1 MGSSDWDEARGV
13 AVDGSGNVYV
23 TGTSDASWGTPV
35 HVHSGGQDS
44 FAVKLNSSGQR
55 QWHTFMGGGEGRAVA
70 VNASGHVYVSGVG
83 GVHSD
88 MLPVYPPLGGTD
100 AWVAKLNRHGA
111 LQWYT
116 FIGSAD
122 LDFVLSIAVDG
133 NSNVYA
139 VGKCHGGWGSPVDPY
154 VGGADVFVWKLDSS
168 GERQWHTYMGSAG
181 YDHGMGIAV
190 DDLGN
195 VYVSGCS
202 TEAWGAP
209 INPFVSAA
217 TGDLEGFAA
226 KLDSNGI
233 RQWHTFL
240 GSEGVG
246 IGWGLALD
254 ESRNV
259 YVGGIPHFVK
269 LDSDG
274 ALRWKISTEGGGTG
288 EGSPIAVDSSGNVYV
303 AGGSG
308 MNWGVPVSP
317 YSGIMGPW
325 DAWVAKFVGSA
336 DYNYAVAAVAHT
348 PGVGTSLWRSK
359 LGVLNRSG
367 ERADV
372 TLSYVRGG
380 STTTTTESIA
390 HGALKTW
397 DDAAV
402 SLFEIPGNSSGPVF
416 IDSTQPLVVSSR
428 TYDMGVDGSFGSLMP
443 GVTVDEDLGYGEIG
457 VLTQL
462 SGNNNFRTNVGLVN
476 LVSAFCQVRVQV
488 HAADGTEMGWLE
500 TVNLQAYGFKQVND
514 VFRSTGS
521 GSLDHAYVTVEV
533 TTPDCRVWGY
543 GAVID
548 GVAAHPGTDD
558 ATTIPLAIVSQ

>member
-23 TGTSDASWGTPV
+23 AGTSDASWGTPI
-35 HVHSGGQDS
+35 HAHTGGPDI

-70 VNASGHVYVSGVG
+70 VDASGHVYVSAVG
-83 GVHSD
+83 GGYSD
-88 MLPVYPPLGGTD
+88 MLPVYPPLGGGD
-100 AWVAKLNRHGA
+100 PMVAKLNRHGA
-111 LQWYT
+111 RQWYT
-116 FIGSAD
+116 YIGSVD

-133 NSNVYA
+133 DSNVYA
-139 VGKCHGGWGSPVDPY
+139 VGKSYGGWGGAVNPY
-154 VGGADVFVWKLDSS
+154 AGDGDVFVWKLDSS
-168 GERQWHTYMGSAG
+168 GERLWHTYLGSPG
-181 YDHGMGIAV
+181 YDHGMGVGV

-195 VYVSGCS
+195 VYVSGYS
-202 TEAWGAP
+202 DAPWGAP
-209 INPFVSAA
+209 INPIGFEE
-217 TGDLEGFAA
+217 TEDFGGGFAA
-226 KLDSNGI
+226 KLDPNGVL
-233 RQWHTFL
+233 QWNRFL
-240 GSEGVG
+240 GTV
-246 IGWGLALD
+246 GWGLAVD
-254 ESRNV
+254 ESRNI
-259 YVGGIPHFVK
+259 YVGWIPQFVK

-274 ALRWKISTEGGGTG
+274 ALRWRISTEGGYTG
-288 EGSPIAVDSSGNVYV
+288 EGSPIAVDSNGNVYL

-308 MNWGVPVSP
+308 INWGVPVNP
-317 YSGIMGPW
+317 YSGIMGPS
-325 DAWVAKFVGSA
+325 DAWVAKFVGTA
-336 DYNYAVAAVAHT
+336 DYNYTVAAVAHT

-372 TLSYVRGG
+372 TLSYVRSGV
-380 STTTTTESIA
+380 TTTTTESIA
-390 HGALKTW
+390 HGVLKTW

-402 SLFEIPGNSSGPVF
+402 SLFEIPGNSSGPAF

-462 SGNNNFRTNVGLVN
+462 SGNNYFRTNVGLVN
-476 LVSAFCQVRVQV
+476 LVSAFCQVEVQV
-488 HAADGTEMGWLE
+488 HAADGTEVGLSE
-500 TVNLQAYGFKQVND
+500 NVNLQAYGFRQVND
-514 VFRSTGS
+514 VFRSTGA
-521 GSLDHAYVTVEV
+521 GSLDDAYVTVEV
-533 TTPDCRVWGY
+533 KTPDCRVWGY

-548 GVAAHPGTDD
+548 GVAANPGTDD